1 MAEEISSAASQPANL
16 SLLSRGLQL
25 LSITQLRQ
33 LLREYSLPTGGNKEA
48 LVSRFIMYLETFGSF
63 QHNLLPQFSVR
74 LRKLLSA
81 EVGAAEQ
88 PPPRGEPNGE
98 AVPEGITERILSSV
112 PSCLFEISPEPP
124 IFGPVVI
131 QNPHPSPVFAIPQV
145 AQVPDSVPFLQFLPL
160 TDEGVLK
167 KVVLTFEEEY
177 FSVAEPVFWHS
188 FPDIISRS
196 GSLQVQS
203 TDPSGPLV
211 IVIRWFRRI
220 PVDEIVRH
228 ILARENAAAGQE
240 TLHKETGICPLTRKI
255 ITCPVRG
262 SKCEHSDCFDLV
274 GYLAYGAK
282 GNIWICPVC
291 HKPAQ
296 PDELRVDPGF
306 FFRTRAC

>member
-48 LVSRFIMYLETFGSF
+48 LVGRFIMYLETFGSF
-63 QHNLLPQFSVR
+63 QQNLLPQFSVR

-81 EVGAAEQ
+81 EVGFAEQ
-88 PPPRGEPNGE
+88 QPLAGEPDGE
-98 AVPEGITERILSSV
+98 AVPDNISERILSSV
-112 PSCLFEISPEPP
+112 PSCLFEVSPEPP

-131 QNPHPSPVFAIPQV
+131 ANPHPSQVFTIPQA

-160 TDEGVLK
+160 TDHAVLK

-177 FSVAEPVFWHS
+177 VSLVEPVFWHS
-188 FPDIISRS
+188 FPEVVSRS

-203 TDPSGPLV
+203 TDPAGPLV
-211 IVIRWFRRI
+211 VVIRWFRRI

-228 ILARENAAAGQE
+228 ILARESAAAVQE
-240 TLHKETGICPLTRKI
+240 TLHKETGICPLSRKI

-282 GNIWICPVC
+282 GNTWICPVC

-296 PDELRVDPGF
+296 PDELRVDPEF
-306 FFRTRAC
+306 FLRIRAC